1 MTIPTAVRIGLAAV
15 ALLALSSCSSDADW
29 TASGSDAATRSAS
42 PSASDS
48 TSKSQPEWL
57 FAVQS
62 SGDTTF
68 DASTGQLSMPT
79 GSVQAFTDRPYRDT
93 KATSPQTFVNLWQ
106 SADPDSF
113 EKDPP
118 NAVLTYW
125 DATDNSAVPRTV
137 VCEITGDVGYSTT
150 DGRLSM
156 GLRVLEP
163 KGATLPARMSRAS
176 LFVDGVTEPGCVNS
190 PADESNIEYFNI
202 LNFGEGI
209 ELNVNYVEPTND
221 YSVAISCPARVSPS
235 IPSTVFDI
243 RLATAD
249 GSSTV
254 SCYST
259 DQITIAKQDLAELA
273 YCNAQNTCRFVIS
286 ALNTETNQVYSE
298 TEYSVVIDTDENIIP
313 ELEAATLPVCNR

>member
-1 MTIPTAVRIGLAAV
+1 MTTSTALRIGLAAA
-15 ALLALSSCSSDADW
+15 ALLALSSCTSDSDW
-29 TASGSDAATRSAS
+29 TASGSDAATRSSS
-42 PSASDS
+42 PSASNS

-79 GSVQAFTDRPYRDT
+79 SSVQAFTDRPYRDT

-176 LFVDGVTEPGCVNS
+176 LFVDGVTEPGCGSS
-190 PADESNIEYFNI
+190 PADEVNVQYFNE
-202 LNFGEGI
+202 LNSDSEI
-209 ELNVNYVEPTND
+209 ELIVNYVEPTND
-221 YSVAISCPARVSPS
+221 YAVSISCPPRPSPS

-259 DQITIAKQDLAELA
+259 DQITFAKQDLAELA
-273 YCNAQNTCRFVIS
+273 YCNAQNICTFVIT

-298 TEYSVVIDTDENIIP
+298 TEYSVLMAADWSGILDLV
-313 ELEAATLPVCNR
+313 AATLPICNR